1 MVSSAL
7 SVFLKGGPCN
17 HALGANGKERIQ
29 QTEADSDEKHDHCGS
44 ILICKNRLD
53 TCSDN
58 VMPLGVHH
66 SASDMRVAA
75 SAGEESSAL
84 FADISR
90 FSEAVSVGGSA
101 PPPRAVIDF
110 VIEYRN
116 GNISPF
122 EATTRFY
129 KEFGSQIIRTCGN
142 NSHPHRYACMRDG
155 SVVDTDKLTQIG
167 SLCWI
172 QDELDV
178 QALLHSISNSLP
190 QLESHVAMQGLL
202 AVSAHDQ
209 KEEHGGSVKPR
220 DGVGASLDGLSLVHR
235 AAGTSFVRHVLSKG
249 NSTDVW
255 QGFLS
260 FVGKFARFELFFI
273 FTSLSGGRFDPTDFL
288 RQLGMDVVHH
298 EE

>member
-1 MVSSAL
+1 LVSSAL
-7 SVFLKGGPCN
+7 SVFLKGGPCK
-17 HALGANGKERIQ
+17 HAIGANGKE
-29 QTEADSDEKHDHCGS
+29 
-44 ILICKNRLD
+44 
-53 TCSDN
+53 
-58 VMPLGVHH
+58 
-66 SASDMRVAA
+66 RVAA
-75 SAGEESSAL
+75 SAGEMSWASS
-84 FADISR
+84 ADISR

-101 PPPRAVIDF
+101 PPIRAVIDF

-172 QDELDV
+172 QDERDV
-178 QALLHSISNSLP
+178 QALLHSFSNSLP
-190 QLESHVAMQGLL
+190 QLESHVAVQGLL
-202 AVSAHDQ
+202 AVSTHNQ
-209 KEEHGGSVKPR
+209 KEEQGGSVKPR
-220 DGVGASLDGLSLVHR
+220 DGGGASLDGLSLVHR

-260 FVGKFARFELFFI
+260 FVGKFARFNLFFI
-273 FTSLSGGRFDPTDFL
+273 FTSLSGGRFDTTDFL

-298 EE
+298 DE